1 MKRRHLLLGGG
12 AAAALGLGAYAATR
26 GPSYNAAANA
36 VWDRKTPQ
44 EQSQLHYLVRHA
56 TLAANSHNTQPWLF
70 SGGDDQIAIHPDL
83 SRATPVVDPDNHHL
97 YASLGCA
104 AENLSLAA
112 SALGRT
118 SSVDFLAGEDA
129 VQISLGGSGAVPDR
143 LFEAIHDR
151 QCTRSVYDGRA
162 VAPEDLKTLESAARI
177 AGCSLVLVTDRP
189 RMDQILELILAANA
203 AQIAD
208 PAFVAE
214 LRHWLRFNAAEAIRH
229 GDGLYSACS
238 GNPTMPG
245 WIARPVFGLVF
256 TADAE
261 NAKSAAQVRSS
272 AGFAVF
278 VSDRNDPEHWVSAGR
293 SYQRFALAS
302 TALGIRHAFLNQ
314 PVEVARYRPELAA
327 LLGIGDRRPDLVVRF
342 GYADA
347 MPRSLRRPVGDV
359 IVDGSA

>member
-1 MKRRHLLLGGG
+1 MNRRHLLIGAG
-12 AAAALGLGAYAATR
+12 AAAAAGLGGYAATR
-26 GPSYNAAANA
+26 GPSYDDAANA
-36 VWDRKTPQ
+36 VWATRSPQ
-44 EQSQLHYLVRHA
+44 DMSQLHYLVHHA

-70 SGGDDQIAIHPDL
+70 SGGQDQVAIRPDPG
-83 SRATPVVDPDNHHL
+83 RATPVVDPDNHHL

-118 SSVDFLAGEDA
+118 SSVGFLPGEDE
-129 VQISLGGSGAVPDR
+129 VRIDLGGTGAVRDG

-162 VAPEDLKTLESAARI
+162 VGSEDLKTLESAARVD
-177 AGCSLVLVTDRP
+177 GCSLVLVTDRP
-189 RMDQILELILAANA
+189 RMEQVLELILAANS

-245 WIARPVFGLVF
+245 WIARPIFGLVF
-256 TADAE
+256 TAEAE
-261 NAKSAAQVRSS
+261 NAKCAAQVRSS

-278 VSDRNDPEHWVSAGR
+278 VSDKDDPEHWVSAGR
-293 SYQRFALAS
+293 SYQRFALAA

-327 LLGIGDRRPDLVVRF
+327 LIGIGGRRPDLVVRF
-342 GYADA
+342 GYAA
-347 MPRSLRRPVGDV
+347 PMPRSLRRPVGDV
-359 IVDGSA
+359 ISDGPA